1 MICGKEVANAYSEL
15 NDPIDQRER
24 FEDQMR
30 LAEKGDDEAT
40 GTIDEDFLRA
50 LEYGMPPTSGMGI
63 GMDRLIMYLTNNAS
77 IQEVLLFPQ
86 MRPEK
91 KQVKIEL
98 EEDEKLIV
106 LLLQENDNQ
115 MEFGLLKIKSALSG
129 KKWDKAMK
137 NLSSLGMT
145 EVVVEGEIKACRL
158 KE

>member
-1 MICGKEVANAYSEL
+1 
-15 NDPIDQRER
+15 
-24 FEDQMR
+24 
-30 LAEKGDDEAT
+30 
-40 GTIDEDFLRA
+40 
-50 LEYGMPPTSGMGI
+50 
-63 GMDRLIMYLTNNAS
+63 LTNNAS

-115 MEFGLLKIKSALSG
+115 MEFGLLKIKSELSG

-137 NLSSLGMT
+137 NLSSLGIT